1 MESIWS
7 KTIEISSRP
16 PLSGDRKVDI
26 AVSGGGMAGIL
37 TAYRLKQNGFQP
49 LVLEER
55 TIASGQTR
63 NPTAKIT
70 SQHGLIYNKLVET
83 LGDEA
88 TRQYARANQKAIDDY
103 KKLIVAEQLDCDF
116 EEKSAFLYSLKEEDP
131 LTREAEIAAKLGINA
146 AFVNQTELPFA
157 VKGAVRFDSQAQ
169 FHPLK
174 FLQGVSKDID
184 L

>member
-26 AVSGGGMAGIL
+26 AVIGGGMAGIL

-63 NPTAKIT
+63 NTTAKIT
-70 SQHGLIYNKLVET
+70 SQHGLIYNKQL
-83 LGDEA
+83 
-88 TRQYARANQKAIDDY
+88 ANMQEQT
-103 KKLIVAEQLDCDF
+103 KK
-116 EEKSAFLYSLKEEDP
+116 P
-131 LTREAEIAAKLGINA
+131 LTIIK
-146 AFVNQTELPFA
+146 
-157 VKGAVRFDSQAQ
+157 S
-169 FHPLK
+169 
-174 FLQGVSKDID
+174 
-184 L
+184 